1 VMETSHNHEDGLS
14 PAAKAAVAALRAED
28 DMPADARARV
38 WDRLAA
44 GAAREDMSVRTGRW
58 RAGLVIGLA
67 VAAGVVIAV
76 AGVRRAAVAG
86 RGRHGRRRRSTAGSR
101 RGRSWPRARGRGRS
115 WVVKEEVAPSWRR
128 RSSRRRWRGVS
139 MNLRT
144 GPRGQVASARMGAPV
159 SRWSVG
165 SRRWG
170 ARRRCCSRRRRRWPG
185 RGRPRRSMRLAAYD
199 REFGAGGV
207 LRPEHDALRAVA
219 LCAAGRADEGRAA
232 ADALPARAR
241 GVGPGGAGP
250 GGLRGG
256 AVKKIFAARHRSGAS
271 RTTTG
276 NLT

>member
-1 VMETSHNHEDGLS
+1 METSHNHEDGLS

-76 AGVRRAAVAG
+76 AGVRRAAVEVAVDTAPAAQYGGESAG
-86 RGRHGRRRRSTAGSR
+86 TQVAVRGGG
-101 RGRSWPRARGRGRS
+101 GG
-115 WVVKEEVAPSWRR
+115 VVKEEVPVAAPVVAEAASVDEPAD
-128 RSSRRRWRGVS
+128 RSP
-139 MNLRT
+139 RT
-144 GPRGQVASARMGAPV
+144 GRKRERAAGESVERGGPALGREAALLQQAQAALA
-159 SRWSVG
+159 
-165 SRRWG
+165 G
-170 ARRRCCSRRRRRWPG
+170 ARAAEAID
-185 RGRPRRSMRLAAYD
+185 RLAAYD

-232 ADALPARAR
+232 ADAFLRAHAGSVQAERVR
-241 GVGPGGAGP
+241 GACAAGP
-250 GGLRGG
+250 
-256 AVKKIFAARHRSGAS
+256 
-271 RTTTG
+271 
-276 NLT
+276 